1 MDFEEYRL
9 TFLEGAIDAGYQLSE
24 ANELLKYANTLFD
37 KGLPII
43 YDQEHLALLL
53 GYDYAYLIA
62 ISNDQTIFY
71 MPYEIPKKN
80 GGARLILEPYPDLK
94 AIQTWI
100 LENILA
106 PVSKEMVSQQA
117 KAFVPGK
124 NLRENARFH
133 RNQNIVVALDIHNF
147 FGSVKENL
155 VFNVFTLMGYNM
167 PVAVMLTK
175 LCTLHNSLPQ
185 GAPTSPMLSNMVFFA
200 LDKKIFHYCRLRNI
214 RYTRYADDMTFSGEY
229 IVVEKLI
236 KYIRMLVGSRHFKL
250 NDNKTKVMRRGSRQV
265 VTGVVVN
272 KVLQV
277 SKQYRDKVRQEIYY
291 CKKYGFAGHM
301 QKIQLPSW
309 ITSVEVYIHHL
320 QGKVNYILQIN
331 PKDTEFLRYR
341 EWLKSIN

>member
-1 MDFEEYRL
+1 MEFGEYSL
-9 TFLEGAIDAGYQLSE
+9 TFLERAIDAGYQVSE
-24 ANELLKYANTLFD
+24 AKELLKYAENLWD

-62 ISNDQTIFY
+62 ISNAQTNFY

-80 GGARLILEPYPDLK
+80 GGSRLILEPYPDLK
-94 AIQTWI
+94 DIQTWI
-100 LENILA
+100 LENILE

-117 KAFVPGK
+117 KAFMPGK

-133 RNQNIVVALDIHNF
+133 RNQNVVVALDIHDF
-147 FGSVKENL
+147 FGSVREHL
-155 VFNVFTLMGYNM
+155 VLDVFTLMGYNM

-185 GAPTSPMLSNMVFFA
+185 GAPTSPMLSNMVFRD
-200 LDKKIFHYCRLRNI
+200 LDKRIFHYCRLRNI
-214 RYTRYADDMTFSGEY
+214 RYTRYADDMTFSGEF
-229 IVVEKLI
+229 IAVEKLI
-236 KYIRMLVGSRHFKL
+236 KYIRMLVGNRHFKL
-250 NDNKTKVMRRGSRQV
+250 NDDKTKVMRRGCRQV
-265 VTGVVVN
+265 VTGVTVN

-291 CKKYGFAGHM
+291 CKKYGFASHM

-331 PKDTEFLRYR
+331 PKDVEFLRYR
-341 EWLKSIN
+341 EWLKTI